1 MTIVLNNGVMTHYD
15 SHMPFSSKKYGTNA
29 FGGEYAK
36 VAGGTRS
43 AHAEVV
49 ETPDQLGPAFRRAAE
64 ANKNG
69 QPSLVEAKTKA
80 EETVA
85 HYYR

>member
-1 MTIVLNNGVMTHYD
+1 MAERLGAHT
-15 SHMPFSSKKYGTNA
+15 
-29 FGGEYAK
+29 E
-36 VAGGTRS
+36 VA
-43 AHAEVV
+43 